1 MVLVLSQL
9 TGNEVIDRQRAE
21 EYCRYAGCKGKI
33 PVSPY
38 LCFQGIFCGEM
49 QDILISRLAEKA
61 DEVWVF
67 GPGQGEE
74 RRRKEEEVCQRYGA
88 KAHYFSYPEIGR
100 EMLVCAMYAEE
111 LSERLE
117 EM

>member
-21 EYCRYAGCKGKI
+21 EYCRYAVCKGKI

-49 QDILISRLAEKA
+49 QDILIFRLAEKA

-67 GPGQGEE
+67 GPGQEEE
-74 RRRKEEEVCQRYGA
+74 RRRKD
-88 KAHYFSYPEIGR
+88 
-100 EMLVCAMYAEE
+100 AE
-111 LSERLE
+111 R
-117 EM
+117 